1 MSDFVYLALTLLSF
15 AGLALLVGALE
26 SRLEPDPHDLDPTDL
41 DPTDPDAGSDAGS
54 DTGREAGTPATVV
67 RR

>member
-41 DPTDPDAGSDAGS
+41 DPTDPDAGSD
-54 DTGREAGTPATVV
+54 TGGEADTPATAV

>member
-15 AGLALLVGALE
+15 AGLALLVGVLE
-26 SRLEPDPHDLDPTDL
+26 SRLEPDPHDLDPTDPDL
-41 DPTDPDAGSDAGS
+41 TDPADPDAGSDAG
-54 DTGREAGTPATVV
+54 REAGTPATAV